1 MAMKATLAIAAL
13 AVPLVLLGYPYFA
26 VSLGLGA
33 LAGALSE
40 TDDHPKGRV
49 KSLLLK
55 TVSFAVSS
63 LSVSLLQPYP
73 ILLGIGLSLSTVF
86 FLLVGGLD
94 ERYRGVTFGTILV
107 GIYAMIGASIS
118 PAWYWQPILLT
129 SGALFYG
136 VFSLILLCIHPWRLL
151 EEQLARGFSALSE
164 YIDLKAELFP
174 SDEGTQAKVRSQLA
188 FRNVKLVEALDR
200 CREVLNSYRDSLSDD
215 EALVPYLRQFMLLQS
230 LHERAA
236 SSHERYDVL
245 SLSPDNRAVMEGIGQ
260 TLRQLSRAVQRF
272 SVSLLTGVKYQYPV
286 SLEWVINVLNE
297 QVAEG
302 KVKDNSDLPLLISNI
317 SRSHQSLK
325 NLSDEQN
332 RTIPPRLAKDERSLY
347 RRFVDQLTWNNPR
360 LRYAIRLSLCFLIG
374 YTVSEVF
381 QLRKGEWVVLT
392 CLFVLQSSYSA
403 TRRRLFQRVLG
414 TLSGVVGGVLLIQI
428 LPTTMGQL
436 LFLIVS
442 AYFFFAWLKKY
453 YAVSV
458 IFITTFV
465 LCAFNLVS
473 HEGVALM
480 WPRVVDTLIGSGL
493 AYLSIR
499 LLWPDW
505 QYKRLP
511 ALLGGALEKNSA
523 YLAAVIEAYQTTEAE
538 DDLPYRVA
546 RRQAHRADN
555 SLALAWQDMQMEPKN
570 HRLFFEQAFQMTYEN
585 HALLSYISAFGAHRL
600 QHQDVFEAILPLA
613 KEVLEALDCAQ
624 AKLMAN
630 DMEQDKCVRTLLVRI
645 REAMKATDNSTVKQ
659 QLTLLYNIADV
670 TYHIMVL
677 SLSIEAGRQRVLA

>member
-1 MAMKATLAIAAL
+1 MAIKASLAIAAL
-13 AVPLVLLGYPYFA
+13 AIPLVLLGHPFFA
-26 VSLGLGA
+26 VSLALGA

-49 KSLLLK
+49 KSLILK

-86 FLLVGGLD
+86 FLLIGGLD

-118 PAWYWQPILLT
+118 PAWYWQPVLLT

-136 VFSLILLCIHPWRLL
+136 LFSLILLCLHPWRLL
-151 EEQLARGFSALSE
+151 EEQLARGFAALSE
-164 YIDLKAELFP
+164 YIELKAELFP
-174 SDEGTQAKVRSQLA
+174 SDESTQAKVRSQLA
-188 FRNVKLVEALDR
+188 LRNVKLVEALDR
-200 CREVLNSYRDSLSDD
+200 CRDVLNSYRDSLTSD
-215 EALVPYLRQFMLLQS
+215 EPLSPYLRHFMLLQS

-245 SLSPDNRAVMEGIGQ
+245 SHSPENRAVMEGIGQ
-260 TLRQLSRAVQRF
+260 SLRQLSRAVKKL
-272 SVSLLTGVKYQYPV
+272 SYSLLTGIPYKHPV
-286 SLEWVINVLNE
+286 SLAWMMDVLNE
-297 QVAEG
+297 QLAQG
-302 KVKDNSDLPLLISNI
+302 KVREESDLPLLISNI
-317 SRSHQSLK
+317 SRSHHSLR
-325 NLSDEQN
+325 NLSDELN

-347 RRFVDQLTWNNPR
+347 RRFVDQLTWHNPR
-360 LRYAIRLSLCFLIG
+360 LRYAIRLSSCFLIG
-374 YTVSEVF
+374 YTLSELL

-414 TLSGVVGGVLLIQI
+414 TLSGVIGGVLLIQI

-436 LFLIVS
+436 AFMLVS

-473 HEGVALM
+473 HQGVALM

-493 AYLSIR
+493 AFLSIR

-511 ALLGGALEKNSA
+511 GLLREALLKNSA
-523 YLAAVIEAYQTTEAE
+523 YLGAVLESYQKASSG
-538 DDLPYRVA
+538 DDLGYRIA

-555 SLALAWQDMQMEPKN
+555 SLALAWQDMQMEPTN

-585 HALLSYISAFGAHRL
+585 HALLSYISALGAHRM
-600 QHQDVFEAILPLA
+600 QHQLVSEAILPIA
-613 KEVLEALDCAQ
+613 RDVLKALDCAQ
-624 AKLMAN
+624 AKLVASQV
-630 DMEQDKCVRTLLVRI
+630 EQDMCVRSLLIRI
-645 REAMKATDNSTVKQ
+645 REQMKTTENPLVKQ

-677 SLSIEAGRQRVLA
+677 SQSMETVLIPAK